1 MESFR
6 PRVGSETLSG
16 KEGGMKQGRGGKEGA
31 VREERKGGKRRKAG
45 QREEGGPHQTEMGSH
60 CCSCTQPDSAFS
72 NFISI
77 SILN

>member
-1 MESFR
+1 
-6 PRVGSETLSG
+6 
-16 KEGGMKQGRGGKEGA
+16 MKQGRGSKEGA
-31 VREERKGGKRRKAG
+31 VREERKGGKEKKGRTERG
-45 QREEGGPHQTEMGSH
+45 RGTTTEMGSH